1 MKRLSYILATVALLL
16 GVSTTATAQD
26 ADEYYPHNFIS
37 VQGGG
42 QVTLTHYDLMD
53 LFTPQVAVSFGRYF
67 NPKVGARLHLQ
78 GFDTKG
84 GFQKDRFP
92 GLTDDQD
99 YKFKAVTGDLG
110 LLMNMSNIIFGIIR
124 AIGIIL
130 AGWGL
135 VQVGMSFQSHDPSQR
150 SQGFLCLAGGL
161 IIVFAKSI
169 LTAIAPGVFT

>member
-1 MKRLSYILATVALLL
+1 MYKKNEVTVLEKDRRKTVLKRYI
-16 GVSTTATAQD
+16 ATAITCAIVGVVMIPVL
-26 ADEYYPHNFIS
+26 ADSEAETAIN
-37 VQGGG
+37 
-42 QVTLTHYDLMD
+42 
-53 LFTPQVAVSFGRYF
+53 
-67 NPKVGARLHLQ
+67 
-78 GFDTKG
+78 
-84 GFQKDRFP
+84 
-92 GLTDDQD
+92 
-99 YKFKAVTGDLG
+99 
-110 LLMNMSNIIFGIIR
+110 NMSNIIFGIIR

>member
-1 MKRLSYILATVALLL
+1 MRKNKEITTLAKDKKKAILKRYLMTAITCSIVGVFMVPVLAESEAE
-16 GVSTTATAQD
+16 TAI
-26 ADEYYPHNFIS
+26 N
-37 VQGGG
+37 
-42 QVTLTHYDLMD
+42 
-53 LFTPQVAVSFGRYF
+53 
-67 NPKVGARLHLQ
+67 
-78 GFDTKG
+78 
-84 GFQKDRFP
+84 
-92 GLTDDQD
+92 
-99 YKFKAVTGDLG
+99 
-110 LLMNMSNIIFGIIR
+110 NMSNIIFGIIR

>member
-1 MKRLSYILATVALLL
+1 MNKKNEVTVLEKDRRKTVLKRYI
-16 GVSTTATAQD
+16 ATAITCAIVGVVMIPVL
-26 ADEYYPHNFIS
+26 ADSEAETAIN
-37 VQGGG
+37 
-42 QVTLTHYDLMD
+42 
-53 LFTPQVAVSFGRYF
+53 
-67 NPKVGARLHLQ
+67 
-78 GFDTKG
+78 
-84 GFQKDRFP
+84 
-92 GLTDDQD
+92 
-99 YKFKAVTGDLG
+99 
-110 LLMNMSNIIFGIIR
+110 NMSNIIFGIIR

>member
-1 MKRLSYILATVALLL
+1 MIKKNSNVTVLERDKRKTVLKRYI
-16 GVSTTATAQD
+16 ATAITC
-26 ADEYYPHNFIS
+26 AI
-37 VQGGG
+37 
-42 QVTLTHYDLMD
+42 
-53 LFTPQVAVSFGRYF
+53 
-67 NPKVGARLHLQ
+67 VGVFMVPVLAESEAE
-78 GFDTKG
+78 T
-84 GFQKDRFP
+84 
-92 GLTDDQD
+92 
-99 YKFKAVTGDLG
+99 AIN
-110 LLMNMSNIIFGIIR
+110 NMSNIIFGIIR

>member
-1 MKRLSYILATVALLL
+1 MNKNNSVTVLEKNKRKTIMKRYI
-16 GVSTTATAQD
+16 ATAITC
-26 ADEYYPHNFIS
+26 AI
-37 VQGGG
+37 
-42 QVTLTHYDLMD
+42 
-53 LFTPQVAVSFGRYF
+53 
-67 NPKVGARLHLQ
+67 VGVFMVPVLAESEAE
-78 GFDTKG
+78 T
-84 GFQKDRFP
+84 
-92 GLTDDQD
+92 
-99 YKFKAVTGDLG
+99 AIN
-110 LLMNMSNIIFGIIR
+110 NMSNIIFGIIR

>member
-1 MKRLSYILATVALLL
+1 MNKKNSVTVLEKNKRKTIMKRYI
-16 GVSTTATAQD
+16 ATAITC
-26 ADEYYPHNFIS
+26 AI
-37 VQGGG
+37 
-42 QVTLTHYDLMD
+42 
-53 LFTPQVAVSFGRYF
+53 
-67 NPKVGARLHLQ
+67 VGVFMVPVLAESEAE
-78 GFDTKG
+78 T
-84 GFQKDRFP
+84 
-92 GLTDDQD
+92 
-99 YKFKAVTGDLG
+99 AIN
-110 LLMNMSNIIFGIIR
+110 NMSNIIFGIIR

>member
-1 MKRLSYILATVALLL
+1 MNKKNELTVLEKDRRKTVLKRYI
-16 GVSTTATAQD
+16 ATAITCAIVGVFMLPVL
-26 ADEYYPHNFIS
+26 ADSEAETAIN
-37 VQGGG
+37 
-42 QVTLTHYDLMD
+42 
-53 LFTPQVAVSFGRYF
+53 
-67 NPKVGARLHLQ
+67 
-78 GFDTKG
+78 
-84 GFQKDRFP
+84 
-92 GLTDDQD
+92 
-99 YKFKAVTGDLG
+99 
-110 LLMNMSNIIFGIIR
+110 NMSNIIFGIIR

>member
-1 MKRLSYILATVALLL
+1 MFNSKNNVTVLEKDRRKTVLKRYLATAITCAIV
-16 GVSTTATAQD
+16 GVFMVPVLAESEAETAI
-26 ADEYYPHNFIS
+26 N
-37 VQGGG
+37 
-42 QVTLTHYDLMD
+42 
-53 LFTPQVAVSFGRYF
+53 
-67 NPKVGARLHLQ
+67 
-78 GFDTKG
+78 
-84 GFQKDRFP
+84 
-92 GLTDDQD
+92 
-99 YKFKAVTGDLG
+99 
-110 LLMNMSNIIFGIIR
+110 NMSDIIFGIIR

>member
-1 MKRLSYILATVALLL
+1 MRKNNEITTLAKDKKKAILKRYLMTAITCAIVGVFMVPVLAESEAE
-16 GVSTTATAQD
+16 TAI
-26 ADEYYPHNFIS
+26 N
-37 VQGGG
+37 
-42 QVTLTHYDLMD
+42 
-53 LFTPQVAVSFGRYF
+53 
-67 NPKVGARLHLQ
+67 
-78 GFDTKG
+78 
-84 GFQKDRFP
+84 
-92 GLTDDQD
+92 
-99 YKFKAVTGDLG
+99 
-110 LLMNMSNIIFGIIR
+110 NMSNIIFGIIR

>member
-1 MKRLSYILATVALLL
+1 MRKNKEITTLAKDKKKAILKRYLMTAITCAIVGVFMVPVLAESEAE
-16 GVSTTATAQD
+16 TAI
-26 ADEYYPHNFIS
+26 N
-37 VQGGG
+37 
-42 QVTLTHYDLMD
+42 
-53 LFTPQVAVSFGRYF
+53 
-67 NPKVGARLHLQ
+67 
-78 GFDTKG
+78 
-84 GFQKDRFP
+84 
-92 GLTDDQD
+92 
-99 YKFKAVTGDLG
+99 
-110 LLMNMSNIIFGIIR
+110 NMSNIIFGLIR